1 MRFLPCCLVAQADLW
16 SVLPATPAQFTL
28 GVVGMLFLLL
38 AFSSLATDLVLIAGV
53 LLLLLVG
60 ILTPADALSG
70 LSNEAMVTVAVLYV
84 VGAGVRETGGVDW
97 IAKALFGRPKSL
109 LGAITRLVAPTMG
122 LSAFMNNTPLV
133 AMLIPAVG
141 DFAKSNRIAPS
152 KLMIPLSYAAIL
164 GGTMT
169 LIGTST
175 NLVVQGM
182 LVKEA
187 ARQEAAVTAGESI
200 EPDSR
205 VAPLSM
211 FTISPVGVPAAIIGG
226 LYVVFAARYLLPD
239 RRPPLSTTDDPRE
252 YTVEMQVEADSPL
265 AGRSIEDAGLRH
277 LPGLFLA
284 EIDRDGNSMPAVSPR
299 ETLRGGDRLLFVGV
313 VESIVELQRIR
324 GLVPATEDVF
334 HLKAPRP
341 QRCLIEAVVSNTCPL
356 VGVTIRDSRFRSHYN
371 AVVVAVARN
380 GQRLHQKIGDIVL
393 HAGDV
398 LLVEAH
404 PSFADQQRSS
414 RDFFLVSKIEES
426 TPPKHE
432 LALVAL
438 GILLAMVLA
447 ISGKDL
453 LQVAAGALPAL
464 SPLANAWPRL
474 STFLAA
480 LLVAAL
486 MLVFRC
492 VSLERARKSIDWE
505 VLLAIAASFALGT
518 ALDKSGAA
526 DSIAAGATQV
536 AGGNPWISLAL
547 IYFITLV
554 VTELITNNAAAALM
568 FPFALT
574 TAEKLGVSYLPFV
587 IAVMMAASA
596 GFATPIGYQTN
607 LMVFGPGG
615 YRFSD
620 YVKVGV
626 PLDLLIMAVTV
637 AIAPLVFP
645 FYP

>member
-1 MRFLPCCLVAQADLW
+1 MWPQIFAAEFGGLW
-16 SVLPATPAQFTL
+16 SNLPISPAQFTL
-28 GVVGMLFLLL
+28 GLVLLL
-38 AFSSLATDLVLIAGV
+38 FGLMAFTSLAPDLVLMLGVV
-53 LLLLLVG
+53 LLLILG
-60 ILTPADALSG
+60 ILSPSEALAG
-70 LSNEAMVTVAVLYV
+70 LSNEGMVTVAVLYV
-84 VGAGVRETGGVDW
+84 VGAGVRETGGIDW
-97 IAKALFGRPKSL
+97 IAKSLFGRPRSL
-109 LGAITRLVAPTMG
+109 IGAIVRLVFPTMG

-133 AMLIPAVG
+133 AMLLPAVG
-141 DFAKSNRIAPS
+141 DFAKTQRIAAS

-182 LVKEA
+182 IIKELGP
-187 ARQEAAVTAGESI
+187 QHKLG
-200 EPDSR
+200 
-205 VAPLSM
+205 M
-211 FTISPVGVPAAIIGG
+211 FAISWVGVPAALIGG

-239 RRPPLSTTDDPRE
+239 RRPALSTNDDPKQ

-265 AGRSIEDAGLRH
+265 VGKTIETAGLRH

-284 EIDRDGNSMPAVSPR
+284 EVDREGMAMPAVSPR
-299 ETLRGGDRLLFVGV
+299 EVLRAGDRLLFVGI

-324 GLVPATEDVF
+324 GLVPATDDVF

-341 QRCLIEAVVSNTCPL
+341 ERCLIEAVVSNTCPL
-356 VGVTIRDSRFRSHYN
+356 VGMNIRESRFRSHYN

-380 GQRLHQKIGDIVL
+380 GERLHQKIGDIVL

-404 PSFADQQRSS
+404 PSFADQHRNS

-432 LALVAL
+432 LALLAM
-438 GILLAMVLA
+438 GILGAMVLA
-447 ISGKDL
+447 VSGRDL
-453 LQVAAGALPAL
+453 LIVATSAIQPMTEMAAWFPQVSML
-464 SPLANAWPRL
+464 
-474 STFLAA
+474 LAA
-480 LLVAAL
+480 LLAATL
-486 MLVFRC
+486 MIATRC
-492 VSLERARKSIDWE
+492 VSLETARKSIDWE
-505 VLLAIAASFALGT
+505 VLLAIAASFALGA

-526 DSIAAGATQV
+526 KMIATSTASL
-536 AGGNPWISLAL
+536 AGGSPIVSLAL

-568 FPFALT
+568 FPFAIA
-574 TAEKLGVSYLPFV
+574 TAQQLDKSWLPFV

-607 LMVFGPGG
+607 LMVYGPGG
-615 YRFSD
+615 YKFSD
-620 YVKVGV
+620 YLKVGV

-637 AIAPLVFP
+637 AIVPWAFK
-645 FYP
+645 F

>member
-1 MRFLPCCLVAQADLW
+1 MR
-16 SVLPATPAQFTL
+16 
-28 GVVGMLFLLL
+28 VVFPN
-38 AFSSLATDLVLIAGV
+38 I
-53 LLLLLVG
+53 
-60 ILTPADALSG
+60 ALSG
-70 LSNEAMVTVAVLYV
+70 
-84 VGAGVRETGGVDW
+84 
-97 IAKALFGRPKSL
+97 
-109 LGAITRLVAPTMG
+109 
-122 LSAFMNNTPLV
+122 FMNNTPLV
-133 AMLIPAVG
+133 AMMIPAVN
-141 DFAKSNRIAPS
+141 DFAKSQRIAPS

-175 NLVVQGM
+175 NLVVQSM
-182 LVKEA
+182 LFKEVA
-187 ARQEAAVTAGESI
+187 KQERVQRDGGTI
-200 EPDSR
+200 EPKQK
-205 VAPLSM
+205 VAPLGM
-211 FTISPVGVPAAIIGG
+211 FTVSWVGVPAALIGG
-226 LYVVFAARYLLPD
+226 LYVVFAARYWLPD
-239 RRPPLSTTDDPRE
+239 RRPALSTTDDPKE
-252 YTVEMQVEADSPL
+252 YTVEMQVESDSPL
-265 AGRSIEDAGLRH
+265 VGKTIESAGLRH

-299 ETLRGGDRLLFVGV
+299 ETLRSGDRLLFVGV

-356 VGVTIRDSRFRSHYN
+356 IGMTIRDSRFRSHYN

-404 PSFADQQRSS
+404 PSFADQQRGS

-426 TPPKHE
+426 TPPRHE
-432 LALVAL
+432 LALVAV
-438 GILLAMVLA
+438 GLLAGMVIA
-447 ISGKDL
+447 VSGQDL
-453 LQVAAGALPAL
+453 LGVAASVI
-464 SPLANAWPRL
+464 SPLKPLAESFPKIPML
-474 STFLAA
+474 LAA
-480 LLVAAL
+480 MVAAAL
-486 MLVFRC
+486 MLLTRC
-492 VSLERARKSIDWE
+492 VSIERARKSIDWE

-518 ALDKSGAA
+518 ALEKSGAA
-526 DSIAAGATQV
+526 KLIADSTATI
-536 AGGNPWISLAL
+536 AGGNAWLALGL
-547 IYFITLV
+547 IYFVTLV

-568 FPFALT
+568 FPFALA
-574 TAEKLGVSYLPFV
+574 TAQKLDVSYLPFV

-607 LMVFGPGG
+607 LMVYGPGG

-626 PLDLLIMAVTV
+626 PLDLLILALTV
-637 AIAPLVFP
+637 ALAPLAYP
-645 FYP
+645 F

>member
-1 MRFLPCCLVAQADLW
+1 MHLLALQIDSLW
-16 SVLPATPAQFTL
+16 KALGLSPASLTL
-28 GVVGMLFLLL
+28 GLIIILFLLL
-38 AFSSLATDLVLIAGV
+38 AFSSLAPDLILMSGV
-53 LLLLLVG
+53 LLLIFAGV
-60 ILTPADALSG
+60 IAPTDALAG
-70 LSNEAMVTVAVLYV
+70 LSNEGMVTVALLYV
-84 VGAGVRETGGVDW
+84 VGAGVQQTGGVDA
-97 IAKALFGRPKSL
+97 IAKMVFGRPRSL
-109 LGAITRLVAPTMG
+109 LGAIMRVVFPNIG
-122 LSAFMNNTPLV
+122 LSGFMNNTPLV
-133 AMLIPAVG
+133 AMMIPAVS
-141 DFAKSNRIAPS
+141 DFAKSQRIAPS

-175 NLVVQGM
+175 NLVVQSM
-182 LVKEA
+182 LFKEVA
-187 ARQEAAVTAGESI
+187 KQERLQRDGATI
-200 EPDSR
+200 EPKQK
-205 VAPLSM
+205 VAPLGM
-211 FTISPVGVPAAIIGG
+211 FTISWVGVPAAIIGG
-226 LYVVFAARYLLPD
+226 IYVVFAARYWLPD
-239 RRPPLSTTDDPRE
+239 RRPALSTTDDPKE
-252 YTVEMQVEADSPL
+252 YTVEMQVESDSPL
-265 AGRSIEDAGLRH
+265 VGKTIETAGLRH

-299 ETLRGGDRLLFVGV
+299 ETLRSGDRLLFVGV

-356 VGVTIRDSRFRSHYN
+356 IGMTIRDSRFRSHYN

-404 PSFADQQRSS
+404 PSFADQQRGS

-426 TPPKHE
+426 TPPRHE
-432 LALVAL
+432 LALVAV
-438 GILLAMVLA
+438 GLLAGMVLA
-447 ISGKDL
+447 VSGQDL
-453 LQVAAGALPAL
+453 LG
-464 SPLANAWPRL
+464 
-474 STFLAA
+474 LAA
-480 LLVAAL
+480 SVLPPLKPVAENFPKIPMLLAAMIAAAL
-486 MLVFRC
+486 MLLTRC
-492 VSLERARKSIDWE
+492 VSIERARKSIDWE

-518 ALDKSGAA
+518 ALEKSGAA
-526 DSIAAGATQV
+526 KLIADSTATI
-536 AGGNPWISLAL
+536 AGGNAWLALGL
-547 IYFITLV
+547 IYFVTLV

-568 FPFALT
+568 FPFALA
-574 TAEKLGVSYLPFV
+574 TAQKLDVSYLPFV

-607 LMVFGPGG
+607 LMVYGPGG

-626 PLDLLIMAVTV
+626 PLDLLILAITV
-637 AIAPLVFP
+637 ALSPLAYP
-645 FYP
+645 F